1 MKRNRLKQFALIL
14 LTLFLCTWIFPTT
27 SNAASISK
35 KKLNMAVGDT
45 FQLKVKGTTKKVK
58 WRSSKSSVVSVTS
71 NGTLKAKKYGKAV
84 ITAKV
89 GKQSY
94 KCNAFVSK
102 NIVNTYCIYDME
114 ENTVTIDIKN
124 NSCASLSFGELLG
137 VKDGKGRWITPL
149 ALRNPSTHQFID
161 SFTIPAGKTKTIY
174 FRRNPN
180 FQGDDFI
187 MYYARQLVL
196 PFKCQNR
203 NYAIIAK
210 RDRDLLYTFKT
221 NRTRIKIPTDKTI
234 PLPPDPAPVEPEYA
248 TMDKYNQ
255 ISIGMNYSQVRD
267 IMKFEGSLLNSSTNA
282 YASYQYYKWYGK
294 EDYTAVYVYFRNGT
308 VFTTSQYGL

>member
-102 NIVNTYCIYDME
+102 NIATISVNKFNIWQ
-114 ENTVTIDIKN
+114 NTISFKIKN
-124 NSCASLSFGELLG
+124 NSCSTLTFSNLLG
-137 VKDGKGRWITPL
+137 TKDDDYKWLTPL
-149 ALRNPSTHQFID
+149 ALTNPSRYD
-161 SFTIPAGKTKTIY
+161 SMRFMSSFNIAAGKTRIIY
-174 FRRNPN
+174 FSENPTFRNG
-180 FQGDDFI
+180 GDEL
-187 MYYARQLVL
+187 YYTQQLVL
-196 PFKCQNR
+196 PFKCQDR
-203 NYAIIAK
+203 NYTLIAEYNYSNITGYDLKVK
-210 RDRDLLYTFKT
+210 RMRV
-221 NRTRIKIPTDKTI
+221 KIPTDMTI
-234 PLPPDPAPVEPEYA
+234 PLPEPEYA
-248 TMDKYNQ
+248 TMDKYNR
-255 ISIGMNYSQVRD
+255 IATGMNYNQVRD
-267 IMKFEGSLLNSSTNA
+267 IMGFEGELLNSSNNA

>member
-102 NIVNTYCIYDME
+102 NIVNTYCIYDMI

-137 VKDGKGRWITPL
+137 K
-149 ALRNPSTHQFID
+149 
-161 SFTIPAGKTKTIY
+161 
-174 FRRNPN
+174 
-180 FQGDDFI
+180 
-187 MYYARQLVL
+187 
-196 PFKCQNR
+196 
-203 NYAIIAK
+203 
-210 RDRDLLYTFKT
+210 
-221 NRTRIKIPTDKTI
+221 
-234 PLPPDPAPVEPEYA
+234 
-248 TMDKYNQ
+248 
-255 ISIGMNYSQVRD
+255 
-267 IMKFEGSLLNSSTNA
+267 
-282 YASYQYYKWYGK
+282 
-294 EDYTAVYVYFRNGT
+294 
-308 VFTTSQYGL
+308 